1 MRPSASRS
9 RKPLFSMNATR
20 RAALLLLATPAFL
33 QNSLAEAPY
42 PNRPIRFVVPFPA
55 GSGAEAAARFMGK
68 KITEITGQPVIV
80 DPRGGGNGFI
90 GVQAVLTAPPDG
102 YTLFF
107 GSNST
112 LATNVALYKKL
123 PYDPLVDFVP
133 ISLVMRSPIVLL
145 TSSSSPY
152 KRLDALV
159 EAAQRTPGQITIG
172 TGSAGYLLM
181 AELFAQRAGI
191 KYTNVPYKSAP
202 ETVAAVIS
210 GQVDLGVV
218 DITSAMP
225 LIRGGRA
232 SALAIAAEKR
242 TSAAPEVPT
251 TAEAGISNFTSAP
264 WNALAAPEK
273 VPKDIV
279 DTLSDLFVR
288 ILAMPDTQKFFADQ
302 HVEVM
307 RGGQAEMRLYQ
318 RAEIDKWKKI
328 ALEAKVQLQ

>member
-1 MRPSASRS
+1 MLPTESRS
-9 RKPLFSMNATR
+9 GKDPFSVNATR
-20 RAALLLLATPAFL
+20 RAALVLVASPAFL
-33 QNSLAEAPY
+33 QNSRAESPY

-90 GVQAVLTAPPDG
+90 GVQAALGAPPDG

-112 LATNVALYKKL
+112 LATNVALFKKL
-123 PYDPLVDFVP
+123 PYDPLLDFVP
-133 ISLVMRSPIVLL
+133 ISLVMRSPIILL
-145 TSSSSPY
+145 TSSGSPY

-159 EAAQRTPGQITIG
+159 AAAQRSPGQITIG
-172 TGSAGYLLM
+172 TGSAGYQLM
-181 AELFAQRAGI
+181 AELFAQRADI

-225 LIRGGRA
+225 LIKGGRA
-232 SALAIAAEKR
+232 TALAIAADKR
-242 TSAAPEVPT
+242 SSGAPDVPT
-251 TAEAGISNFTSAP
+251 TSEADLRDFTTAP
-264 WNALAAPEK
+264 WNAIAAPAK

-288 ILAMPDTQKFFADQ
+288 ILAMPDTQKFFVDQ
-302 HVEVM
+302 NVEVM

-328 ALEAKVQLQ
+328 ALEAKVELQ

>member
-1 MRPSASRS
+1 MASRAT
-9 RKPLFSMNATR
+9 KGIFSLNATR
-20 RAALLLLATPAFL
+20 RDAIAILAIPALLQSALADA
-33 QNSLAEAPY
+33 AY
-42 PNRPIRFVVPFPA
+42 PTRPIRFIVPFPA
-55 GSGAEAAARFMGK
+55 GSGAESAARFMGK

-90 GVQAVLTAPPDG
+90 GVQAALTAPPDG

-112 LATNVALYKKL
+112 LATNVALFKKL
-123 PYDPLVDFVP
+123 PYDPLIDFVP
-133 ISLVMRSPIVLL
+133 ISLVMRSPIILL

-159 EAAQRTPGQITIG
+159 AAAQRAPGQITIG
-172 TGSAGYLLM
+172 TGSAGYQLM
-181 AELFAQRAGI
+181 AELFAQRADI

-202 ETVAAVIS
+202 ETVASVIS

-225 LIRGGRA
+225 LIKGGRA
-232 SALAIAAEKR
+232 VALAIAADKR
-242 TSAAPEVPT
+242 SSGAPDIPT
-251 TAEAGISNFTSAP
+251 TAEAGIRDFTTAP
-264 WNALAAPEK
+264 WNAIAAPAK

-279 DTLSDLFVR
+279 DILSDLFVR

-302 HVEVM
+302 NVEVM
-307 RGGQAEMRLYQ
+307 RGGQVEMRVYQ

-328 ALEAKVQLQ
+328 ALEAKVELQ

>member
-1 MRPSASRS
+1 MASRAS
-9 RKPLFSMNATR
+9 KGIFSLKAIRTLAIAIIAMP
-20 RAALLLLATPAFL
+20 ALL
-33 QNSLAEAPY
+33 QNSLADAPY
-42 PNRPIRFVVPFPA
+42 PNRPIRFVIPFPA

-90 GVQAVLTAPPDG
+90 GVQAALTAPADG

-112 LATNVALYKKL
+112 LATNVALFKKL
-123 PYDPLVDFVP
+123 PYDPLIDFVP
-133 ISLVMRSPIVLL
+133 ISLVMRSPIILL

-159 EAAQRTPGQITIG
+159 AAAQRAPGQITIG
-172 TGSAGYLLM
+172 TGSAGYQLM
-181 AELFAQRAGI
+181 AELFAQRADI

-202 ETVAAVIS
+202 ETVASVIA

-225 LIRGGRA
+225 LIKGGRA
-232 SALAIAAEKR
+232 VALAIAADKR
-242 TSAAPEVPT
+242 TSGAPDIPT
-251 TAEAGISNFTSAP
+251 TAEAGIRDFTTAP
-264 WNALAAPEK
+264 WNAIAAPAK

-279 DTLSDLFVR
+279 DMLSDLFVR

-302 HVEVM
+302 NVEVM
-307 RGGQAEMRLYQ
+307 RGGQLEMRVYQ

-328 ALEAKVQLQ
+328 ALEAKVELQ